1 MQAFMPMR
9 TSVRNQI
16 KRLADQIA
24 REFHPDK
31 IILFGSH
38 AYGRPSP
45 DSDVDLLVI
54 MRFRGRPVRQA
65 ITILNKLNVLTPI
78 DLLVRTPE
86 QVQERLALGDQFMR
100 EILERGKVM
109 YEAHNS

>member
-1 MQAFMPMR
+1 MR

-16 KRLADQIA
+16 KKLAEQIA
-24 REFHPDK
+24 REFQPDK

-38 AYGRPSP
+38 AYGRPGP

-65 ITILNKLNVLTPI
+65 ITILNKLNVLTPV

-86 QVQERLALGDQFMR
+86 QVQERLAMGDHVML

-109 YEAHNS
+109 

>member
-1 MQAFMPMR
+1 MR

-16 KRLADQIA
+16 KRLAEQIA
-24 REFHPDK
+24 SEFHPDK

-38 AYGRPSP
+38 AYGRPGP

-100 EILERGKVM
+100 EIVERGKVM